1 MYTYLSHCNLRMQQ
15 FEDVL
20 ISEEIAQVKYY
31 QATQPRQQKIPP
43 LILGSTRTFIEP
55 KLQQLPPPPPPGYP
69 GGTPGYA
76 HLGNSSGGYASSQTP
91 LGFDTI
97 SIRSA
102 PTLTRSI
109 SGSQVCASNSPTN
122 LRPKSNR
129 KWPRGHHLHN
139 HNRLSSSASTSSLS
153 SQAST
158 ISTRPRSYVPFE
170 GWVETLPPPPGW
182 AARDI
187 LHSLSYAPTHDSF
200 CEATRN
206 LGDAENHPP
215 GYPPSDIRLSDRILS
230 ATGNNVMP
238 CIPQSPKLKTKS
250 SSFASLMC
258 HQGIPQDEE
267 TTSIE
272 VVANTTSSSLLP
284 VLYVHTQEEPVYAPT
299 HPLNHPENEA
309 IFNKHPPVIYP
320 PPDLVPTSTTFRR
333 PQSPQVLYHHQVQT
347 GTGNNLHSP
356 PNLMRH
362 SNTSIGSPSSATSSS
377 GFETARSSSSSMS
390 SIMLDNNHGATSGG
404 YPGTSGYAQMPMG
417 TSHGNNPNGL
427 ECIKEASPMT
437 TSSRF

>member
-1 MYTYLSHCNLRMQQ
+1 MQQ

-31 QATQPRQQKIPP
+31 QATQPQQQQLQRP

-55 KLQQLPPPPPPGYP
+55 KLQPQQPPPGYHP
-69 GGTPGYA
+69 GTPGYA
-76 HLGNSSGGYASSQTP
+76 QQQQAP
-91 LGFDTI
+91 LAFDTI

-109 SGSQVCASNSPTN
+109 SGSQVCASPTI
-122 LRPKSNR
+122 LRPRSNR
-129 KWPRGHHLHN
+129 KWPRGHHN

-200 CEATRN
+200 SEATRN
-206 LGDAENHPP
+206 LDAEHSPKYRP
-215 GYPPSDIRLSDRILS
+215 GTPNGVLPR
-230 ATGNNVMP
+230 
-238 CIPQSPKLKTKS
+238 IPQSPKLKTKS

-258 HQGIPQDEE
+258 HQGIPQDE
-267 TTSIE
+267 TTSE
-272 VVANTTSSSLLP
+272 VMMHPGGSSNTTSLMP
-284 VLYVHTQEEPVYAPT
+284 VLYVHTQDEPVYAPT
-299 HPLNHPENEA
+299 HPLNHPENEV

-320 PPDLVPTSTTFRR
+320 PPDLVPTSTFRR
-333 PQSPQVLYHHQVQT
+333 PQSPQALVHHHHHQQT
-347 GTGNNLHSP
+347 LHSP

-362 SNTSIGSPSSATSSS
+362 SSTSIGSPSSATSSS

-390 SIMLDNNHGATSGG
+390 SIMFDNNHGIIG
-404 YPGTSGYAQMPMG
+404 YPGTSGHAQVPMAG
-417 TSHGNNPNGL
+417 NHGNHPNGL

>member
-31 QATQPRQQKIPP
+31 QATQPRQP

-55 KLQQLPPPPPPGYP
+55 KLQQPPPPGYP
-69 GGTPGYA
+69 GCTPGYA
-76 HLGNSSGGYASSQTP
+76 PGYASQTP

-109 SGSQVCASNSPTN
+109 SGSQVGASNSPTN

-170 GWVETLPPPPGW
+170 GWVETVPPPPGW

-215 GYPPSDIRLSDRILS
+215 GYPPPDIRLSDRILS
-230 ATGNNVMP
+230 GTGNNVMP

-272 VVANTTSSSLLP
+272 ISTNTSSLLP

-333 PQSPQVLYHHQVQT
+333 PQSPQVLYHHQVLASS

-390 SIMLDNNHGATSGG
+390 SIMLDNSHGGTSGG
-404 YPGTSGYAQMPMG
+404 YPGTSGYAQLPMG

>member
-1 MYTYLSHCNLRMQQ
+1 
-15 FEDVL
+15 
-20 ISEEIAQVKYY
+20 
-31 QATQPRQQKIPP
+31 
-43 LILGSTRTFIEP
+43 
-55 KLQQLPPPPPPGYP
+55 
-69 GGTPGYA
+69 
-76 HLGNSSGGYASSQTP
+76 
-91 LGFDTI
+91 
-97 SIRSA
+97 
-102 PTLTRSI
+102 
-109 SGSQVCASNSPTN
+109 
-122 LRPKSNR
+122 
-129 KWPRGHHLHN
+129 
-139 HNRLSSSASTSSLS
+139 
-153 SQAST
+153 
-158 ISTRPRSYVPFE
+158 
-170 GWVETLPPPPGW
+170 
-182 AARDI
+182 
-187 LHSLSYAPTHDSF
+187 
-200 CEATRN
+200 
-206 LGDAENHPP
+206 
-215 GYPPSDIRLSDRILS
+215 
-230 ATGNNVMP
+230 MP

-390 SIMLDNNHGATSGG
+390 SIMLDNNHGGTSGG
-404 YPGTSGYAQMPMG
+404 YQGTSGYAQMPMG